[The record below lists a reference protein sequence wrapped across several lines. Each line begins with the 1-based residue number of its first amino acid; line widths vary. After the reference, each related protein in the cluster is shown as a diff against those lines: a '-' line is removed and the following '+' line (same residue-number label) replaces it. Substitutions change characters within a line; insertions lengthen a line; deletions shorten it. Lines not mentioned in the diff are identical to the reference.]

1 MRRWGIRKKVL
12 VVTLIPTLLTTLV
25 LGLFFTYSWVTNIE
39 SLLQDRG
46 QSLSRQLAAGSEYGL
61 FTTNRSLLNSL
72 SNALLEEQD
81 VRSITFFDS
90 HRQRLLHTGPGSS
103 DAIPA
108 EDLTTER
115 PHRIFRSDSTL
126 FVTPVYLQDLM
137 IENMLEPDSLSQ
149 APNGTRQTLGW
160 AAVEMAHIR
169 TEKETYKAL
178 LISLVLVLGGVI
190 LSLIIALKL
199 SRAFTDPVFELNEAV
214 AKLKEGKLDTR
225 VYTGA
230 GPEFEQLESG
240 LNAMAEEL
248 SKAQAEMQQNIDQAT
263 EDLRETLETIE
274 IQNIEL
280 DFARKEALEASR
292 IKSEFLANMSHEI
305 RTPLNGIIGFTELLL
320 KSQLPRQQRD
330 HLSTIRKSSEI
341 LLTIINDILD
351 FSKIEAGKLIL
362 DRVPFPLRDIVE
374 DVMVM
379 LAPAAHGKN
388 LDLVPLVY
396 NDVPDNIMGDP
407 LRVKQVITNL
417 VNNAIKFTQ
426 TGEVVLR
433 ASLEDEDKE
442 SNRVTLR
449 ISITDS
455 GVGLSRAQQQSLFNA
470 FSQADASTA
479 RQYGGTGLGL
489 AISKRLVEEMGG
501 KIGLQSELGKG
512 STFWFTLTSELSG
525 AGDTNAPRDALRGER
540 ILYLEQQK
548 TSGLAVEHTL
558 REWGMV
564 VDTVASPGAM
574 QEQVEEAQRSQSGYA
589 LAIVGITRHLLNS
602 SQYCGLVRNLELERD
617 CRTLLL
623 TPTLDT
629 HDTPLSGLAS
639 GHLTKPICRDAL
651 YDELLLLVHGINSG
665 QKTLIEHSPHSPQ
678 LAWQPAAGNVPR
690 ILAVDDNDANLK
702 LVMTLL
708 NDCRVTAEGASSG
721 FEAISKARNNPFDL
735 VFMDLQMPGMDGVE
749 TTSRLRAMDT
759 KSHRTPV
766 IALTAHAL
774 ADEQER
780 LSRQGFDGYLA
791 KPISSSQLTETI
803 QEYTGYRCEV
813 SPTAHPHMVPEV
825 RDTRKA
831 VRPSTRKL
839 QQDCVSVDESIQLA
853 AGKADLAEELFSML
867 LEQLSSDADKVR
879 RHWAEGNLE
888 ALLECVHKLH
898 GATRYCGVPELR
910 AAANQLETAL
920 KCSAPDIAYLKDQL
934 LAGIERLQIWSEQTD
949 WQLLFRQYQEG
960 SVKQSSENT
969 DSLS

>member
-12 VVTLIPTLLTTLV
+12 VVTLVPTLLTTLM
-25 LGLFFTYSWVTNIE
+25 LGLFFTYSWVNNIE
-39 SLLQDRG
+39 SLLKDRG
-46 QSLSRQLAAGSEYGL
+46 ESLSRQLAAGSEYGL
-61 FTTNRSLLNSL
+61 FTANRSLLSSL

-81 VRSITFFDS
+81 VRSITFFGSDGS
-90 HRQRLLHTGPGSS
+90 RLLHTGPGSS
-103 DAIPA
+103 ETVRSEELTA
-108 EDLTTER
+108 EHAT
-115 PHRIFRSDSTL
+115 RISRENSTR
-126 FVTPVYLQDLM
+126 FITPVFLQDLM
-137 IENMLEPDSLSQ
+137 IESMLDPDARQSMSNLREP
-149 APNGTRQTLGW
+149 LGW
-160 AAVEMAHIR
+160 VVVEMSHIR

-178 LISLVLVLGGVI
+178 LISLLLIIGGVI
-190 LSLIIALKL
+190 LSMAIALRL
-199 SRAFTDPVFELNEAV
+199 SRAFTNPVFELNEAV

-320 KSQLPRQQRD
+320 KSPLPRQQRD

-362 DRVPFPLRDIVE
+362 DRVPFQLRDIVE
-374 DVMVM
+374 KVMVM
-379 LAPAAHGKN
+379 LAPAAHAKN

-433 ASLEDEDKE
+433 ASLEEEEADT
-442 SNRVTLR
+442 NRVTLR
-449 ISITDS
+449 LSITDS

-501 KIGLQSELGKG
+501 KIGLESELGKG
-512 STFWFTLTSELSG
+512 STFWFTLTSELTTSG
-525 AGDTNAPRDALRGER
+525 EAIAPRDGLRGER
-540 ILYLEQQK
+540 VIYLEQQK
-548 TSGLAVEHTL
+548 TTGLAVEHLL
-558 REWGMV
+558 RDWGMV
-564 VDTVASPGAM
+564 VDRVASPGAL
-574 QEQVEEAQRSQSGYA
+574 QEQIEEAQKSQAGYA
-589 LAIVGITRHLLNS
+589 VAIVGITRHLLNS
-602 SQYCGLVRNLELERD
+602 SQYCGLVRTLEIERD

-623 TPTLDT
+623 TPTLET

-639 GHLTKPICRDAL
+639 GHLTKPVCRGSL
-651 YDELLLLVHGINSG
+651 YDELLLLVHGIHSG
-665 QKTLIEHSPHSPQ
+665 GRAREYETS
-678 LAWQPAAGNVPR
+678 ANRVTTANVPR
-690 ILAVDDNDANLK
+690 VLAVDDNDANLK

-708 NDCRVTAEGASSG
+708 QDCQLEAESASSG
-721 FEAISKARNNPFDL
+721 FEALSKARQKPFDL

-749 TTSRLRAMDT
+749 TTARLREMDIGN
-759 KSHRTPV
+759 HRTPI

-780 LSRQGFDGYLA
+780 LTKQGFDGYMP
-791 KPISSSQLTETI
+791 KPISSGQLTEI
-803 QEYTGYRCEV
+803 IHEYTGYICPKNSGNGRL
-813 SPTAHPHMVPEV
+813 PVPEV
-825 RDTRKA
+825 RDTRRA
-831 VRPSTRKL
+831 LRPSTRKM
-839 QQDCVSVDESIQLA
+839 QQDCVSVEESIQLA

-867 LEQLSSDADKVR
+867 LEQVHVDRARIPELWTGEHMD
-879 RHWAEGNLE
+879 E
-888 ALLECVHKLH
+888 LLECVHKLH

-910 AAANQLETAL
+910 AAANHLETAI
-920 KCSAPDIAYLKDQL
+920 KCAAPDLEHQKDQL
-934 LAGIERLQIWSEQTD
+934 LSAMERLEIWSDQTD
-949 WQLLFRQYQEG
+949 WQQLFRERR
-960 SVKQSSENT
+960 EAAET
-969 DSLS
+969 T

>member
-12 VVTLIPTLLTTLV
+12 VVTLIPTLMTTLM
-25 LGLFFTYSWVTNIE
+25 LGMFFTYSWVNNIE
-39 SLLQDRG
+39 SLLSDRG
-46 QSLSRQLAAGSEYGL
+46 ESLSRQLASGAEYGL
-61 FTTNRSLLNSL
+61 FTANRSLLSNL

-81 VRSITFFDS
+81 VRSITFYGSDS
-90 HRQRLLHTGPGSS
+90 SRLLHTGPGSS
-103 DAIPA
+103 DTVDAENLNAEKAIRVSR
-108 EDLTTER
+108 E
-115 PHRIFRSDSTL
+115 DSTR
-126 FVTPVYLQDLM
+126 FVTPVFLQDLM
-137 IENMLEPDSLSQ
+137 IENMLDPD
-149 APNGTRQTLGW
+149 ARQTMSRLREPLGW
-160 AAVEMAHIR
+160 VAVEMSHVR

-178 LISLVLVLGGVI
+178 LISLLLVLGGVL
-190 LSLIIALKL
+190 LSLAIALRL
-199 SRAFTDPVFELNEAV
+199 SRAFTNPVFELNEAV
-214 AKLKEGKLDTR
+214 ARLKEGKLDTR

-240 LNAMAEEL
+240 LNAMAGEL

-320 KSQLPRQQRD
+320 KSPLPRQQRD

-362 DRVPFPLRDIVE
+362 DRIPFQLRDIVE
-374 DVMVM
+374 EVMVM
-379 LAPAAHGKN
+379 LAPAAHAKN

-433 ASLEDEDKE
+433 ASLEEEEKD
-442 SNRVTLR
+442 SNHVTLR
-449 ISITDS
+449 LSITDS

-501 KIGLQSELGKG
+501 KIGLESELGKG
-512 STFWFTLTSELSG
+512 STFWFTLTSELSTSS
-525 AGDTNAPRDALRGER
+525 DVIAPRDDLRGER
-540 ILYLEQQK
+540 VIYLEQQK
-548 TSGLAVEHTL
+548 TTGLAVEHL
-558 REWGMV
+558 LKDWGMT
-564 VDTVASPGAM
+564 VDRVASPGAM
-574 QEQVEEAQRSQSGYA
+574 QEQIEEAQKSQTGYA
-589 LAIVGITRHLLNS
+589 VAILGITGNLLNS
-602 SQYCGLVRNLELERD
+602 SQYCELVRTLEIDRD

-623 TPTLDT
+623 TPTPET

-639 GHLTKPICRDAL
+639 SHLTKPVCRNAL
-651 YDELLLLVHGINSG
+651 YDELLLLVHGINTGSRMALDYDASA
-665 QKTLIEHSPHSPQ
+665 THLPSVNI
-678 LAWQPAAGNVPR
+678 PR
-690 ILAVDDNDANLK
+690 VLAVDDNDANLK
-702 LVMTLL
+702 LVKTLL
-708 NDCRVTAEGASSG
+708 NDCQIEAEGASSG
-721 FEAISKARNNPFDL
+721 FEALSKARQKPFDL

-749 TTSRLRAMDT
+749 TTARLRDMD
-759 KSHRTPV
+759 SSAHRTPI

-774 ADEQER
+774 ADEQDR
-780 LSRQGFDGYLA
+780 LAQQGFDGYMS
-791 KPISSSQLTETI
+791 KPISSSQLTEI
-803 QEYTGYRCEV
+803 VREYTGYVCNKTDQNSQIR
-813 SPTAHPHMVPEV
+813 VPEV
-825 RDTRKA
+825 RDTRRA
-831 VRPSTRKL
+831 LRPSTRKM
-839 QQDCVSVDESIQLA
+839 QQDCVSVEESIQLA

-867 LEQLSSDADKVR
+867 LEQLHIDMTRVETFWRDDDLD
-879 RHWAEGNLE
+879 G
-888 ALLECVHKLH
+888 LLECVHKLH

-910 AAANQLETAL
+910 AAANHLETAL
-920 KCSAPDIAYLKDQL
+920 KCSAPDIAQQKDQL
-934 LAGIERLQIWSEQTD
+934 VSAMERLQIWSEQTD
-949 WQLLFRQYQEG
+949 WQRLFREQR
-960 SVKQSSENT
+960 QSEKAT
-969 DSLS
+969 

>member
-12 VVTLIPTLLTTLV
+12 VVTLVPTLLTTLM
-25 LGLFFTYSWVTNIE
+25 LGLFFTYSWVNNIE
-39 SLLQDRG
+39 SLLKDRG
-46 QSLSRQLAAGSEYGL
+46 ESLSRQLAAGSEYGL
-61 FTTNRSLLNSL
+61 FTANRSLLSSL

-81 VRSITFFDS
+81 VRSITFFGSDGS
-90 HRQRLLHTGPGSS
+90 RLLHTGPGSS
-103 DAIPA
+103 ETVQSGELTA
-108 EDLTTER
+108 EHAT
-115 PHRIFRSDSTL
+115 RISRENSTR
-126 FVTPVYLQDLM
+126 FITPVFLQDLM
-137 IENMLEPDSLSQ
+137 IESMLDPDARQSMSNLREP
-149 APNGTRQTLGW
+149 LGW
-160 AAVEMAHIR
+160 VVVEMSHIR

-178 LISLVLVLGGVI
+178 LISLLLVLGGVI
-190 LSLIIALKL
+190 LSMAIALRL
-199 SRAFTDPVFELNEAV
+199 SRAFTNPVFELNEAV
-214 AKLKEGKLDTR
+214 ARLKEGKLDTR

-320 KSQLPRQQRD
+320 KSPLPRQQRD

-362 DRVPFPLRDIVE
+362 DRVPFQLRDIVE
-374 DVMVM
+374 EVMVM
-379 LAPAAHGKN
+379 LAPAAHAKN

-433 ASLEDEDKE
+433 ASLEEEEADT
-442 SNRVTLR
+442 NRVTLR
-449 ISITDS
+449 LSITDS

-501 KIGLQSELGKG
+501 KIGLESELGKG
-512 STFWFTLTSELSG
+512 STFWFTLTSELATSG
-525 AGDTNAPRDALRGER
+525 EAIAPRDALRGER
-540 ILYLEQQK
+540 VIYLEQQK
-548 TSGLAVEHTL
+548 TTGLAVEHL
-558 REWGMV
+558 LKDWGMV
-564 VDTVASPGAM
+564 VDRVASPGAL
-574 QEQVEEAQRSQSGYA
+574 QEHIEEAQKSQAGYA
-589 LAIVGITRHLLNS
+589 VAILGITRHLLNS
-602 SQYCGLVRNLELERD
+602 SQYCGLVRTLEIERD

-623 TPTLDT
+623 TPTLET

-639 GHLTKPICRDAL
+639 GHLTKPVCRDSL
-651 YDELLLLVHGINSG
+651 YDELLLLVHGINSSG
-665 QKTLIEHSPHSPQ
+665 RVPEYEISANRATT
-678 LAWQPAAGNVPR
+678 ANVPR
-690 ILAVDDNDANLK
+690 VLAVDDNDANLK

-708 NDCRVTAEGASSG
+708 EDCQLDAESASSG
-721 FEAISKARNNPFDL
+721 FEALSKARQKPFDL

-749 TTSRLRAMDT
+749 TTARLREMDT
-759 KSHRTPV
+759 GNHRTPI

-780 LSRQGFDGYLA
+780 LTKQGFDGYMP
-791 KPISSSQLTETI
+791 KPISSGQLNDI
-803 QEYTGYRCEV
+803 IHEYTGYVCPKNGSDGRL
-813 SPTAHPHMVPEV
+813 PVPEV
-825 RDTRKA
+825 RDTRRA
-831 VRPSTRKL
+831 LRPSTRKM

-867 LEQLSSDADKVR
+867 LEQVHVDRGRISEL
-879 RHWAEGNLE
+879 WASHSMDE
-888 ALLECVHKLH
+888 LLECVHKLH

-910 AAANQLETAL
+910 AAANHLETAI
-920 KCSAPDIAYLKDQL
+920 KCSAPDLEHQKDQL
-934 LAGIERLQIWSEQTD
+934 LSAMERLQIWSDQTD
-949 WQLLFRQYQEG
+949 WQQLFRERH
-960 SVKQSSENT
+960 EAAET
-969 DSLS
+969 T

>member
-12 VVTLIPTLLTTLV
+12 VVTLVPTLLTTLM
-25 LGLFFTYSWVTNIE
+25 LGLFFTYSWVNNIE
-39 SLLQDRG
+39 NLLKDRG
-46 QSLSRQLAAGSEYGL
+46 ESLSRQLSAGSEYGL
-61 FTTNRSLLNSL
+61 FTANRSLLSSL

-90 HRQRLLHTGPGSS
+90 EHGRLLHTGPGSS
-103 DAIPA
+103 DDIGKEALTG
-108 EDLTTER
+108 EDAKQVAR
-115 PHRIFRSDSTL
+115 PDSTV

-137 IENMLEPDSLSQ
+137 IESMLAPDSR
-149 APNGTRQTLGW
+149 PDTGNGGKKPIGW
-160 AAVEMAHIR
+160 VTVEMSHVR

-178 LISLVLVLGGVI
+178 LISLLLVLGGVL
-190 LSLIIALKL
+190 LSLVIALRL

-214 AKLKEGKLDTR
+214 ARLKEGKLDTR

-240 LNAMAEEL
+240 LNAMAGEL

-320 KSQLPRQQRD
+320 KSPLPRQQRD

-362 DRVPFPLRDIVE
+362 DRIPFQLRDIVE
-374 DVMVM
+374 EVMVM

-433 ASLEDEDKE
+433 ASLEEEDKE
-442 SNRVTLR
+442 GNRITLR
-449 ISITDS
+449 LSITDS

-501 KIGLQSELGKG
+501 KIGLESELGKG
-512 STFWFTLTSELSG
+512 STFWFTLTSELSSTG
-525 AGDTNAPRDALRGER
+525 EAIAPKDALRGER
-540 ILYLEQQK
+540 VIYLEQQK
-548 TSGLAVEHTL
+548 TTGLAVEHML
-558 REWGMV
+558 REWGMT
-564 VDTVASPGAM
+564 VDRVSSPGAM
-574 QEQVEEAQRSQSGYA
+574 QEQIEEAQKEQAGYA
-589 LAIVGITRHLLNS
+589 VALLGITRHLLNS
-602 SQYCGLVRNLELERD
+602 SQYCSLVRTLELERD

-623 TPTLDT
+623 TPTLET

-639 GHLTKPICRDAL
+639 GHLTKPVCRDSL
-651 YDELLLLVHGINSG
+651 YDELLLLVHGISSG
-665 QKTLIEHSPHSPQ
+665 PRQ
-678 LAWQPAAGNVPR
+678 LPLPSAPR
-690 ILAVDDNDANLK
+690 ESVEQSDRAPRVLAVDDNEANLK
-702 LVMTLL
+702 LVLTLL
-708 NDCRVTAEGASSG
+708 HDCRIEAEGASSG
-721 FEAISKARNNPFDL
+721 FEALSKARQQPFDL

-749 TTSRLRAMDT
+749 TTERLRGLDSN
-759 KSHRTPV
+759 SHRTRI

-774 ADEQER
+774 AEEQDR
-780 LSRQGFDGYLA
+780 LVRQGFDGYLA
-791 KPISSSQLTETI
+791 KPISNSQLI
-803 QEYTGYRCEV
+803 DIIYDYTGYSCDAGPG
-813 SPTAHPHMVPEV
+813 SAYLPVPEV
-825 RDTRKA
+825 RDTRRA
-831 VRPSTRKL
+831 LRPSTRKK
-839 QQDCVSVDESIQLA
+839 QADCVSIAESIQLA
-853 AGKADLAEELFSML
+853 AGKSDLAEELFSML
-867 LEQLSSDADKVR
+867 IEQIRTDLDRVTRLWDNGER
-879 RHWAEGNLE
+879 EE
-888 ALLECVHKLH
+888 LLECVHKLH

-910 AAANQLETAL
+910 AAASQVETAL
-920 KCSAPDIAYLKDQL
+920 KCASADIEYQKDQL
-934 LAGIERLQIWSEQTD
+934 IVAMERLQTWSEQTD
-949 WQLLFRQYQEG
+949 WQQMFRQQD
-960 SVKQSSENT
+960 QQAT
-969 DSLS
+969 AD

>member
-1 MRRWGIRKKVL
+1 MI
-12 VVTLIPTLLTTLV
+12 
-25 LGLFFTYSWVTNIE
+25 
-39 SLLQDRG
+39 SLL
-46 QSLSRQLAAGSEYGL
+46 
-61 FTTNRSLLNSL
+61 
-72 SNALLEEQD
+72 
-81 VRSITFFDS
+81 
-90 HRQRLLHTGPGSS
+90 
-103 DAIPA
+103 
-108 EDLTTER
+108 
-115 PHRIFRSDSTL
+115 
-126 FVTPVYLQDLM
+126 
-137 IENMLEPDSLSQ
+137 
-149 APNGTRQTLGW
+149 
-160 AAVEMAHIR
+160 
-169 TEKETYKAL
+169 
-178 LISLVLVLGGVI
+178 LILGGVI
-190 LSLIIALKL
+190 LSMAIALRL
-199 SRAFTDPVFELNEAV
+199 SRAFTNPVFELNEAV
-214 AKLKEGKLDTR
+214 ARLKEGKLDTR

-320 KSQLPRQQRD
+320 KSPLPRQQRD

-362 DRVPFPLRDIVE
+362 DRVPFQLRDIVE
-374 DVMVM
+374 EVMVM
-379 LAPAAHGKN
+379 LAPAAHAKN

-433 ASLEDEDKE
+433 ASLEEEEADT
-442 SNRVTLR
+442 NRVTLR
-449 ISITDS
+449 LSITDS

-501 KIGLQSELGKG
+501 KIGLESELGKG
-512 STFWFTLTSELSG
+512 STFWFTLTSELATSG
-525 AGDTNAPRDALRGER
+525 EAIAPRDALRGER
-540 ILYLEQQK
+540 VIYLEQQK
-548 TSGLAVEHTL
+548 TTGLAVEHLL
-558 REWGMV
+558 RDWGMV
-564 VDTVASPGAM
+564 VDRVASPGAL
-574 QEQVEEAQRSQSGYA
+574 QEHIEEAQKSQAGYA
-589 LAIVGITRHLLNS
+589 VAILGITRHLLNS
-602 SQYCGLVRNLELERD
+602 SQYCGLVRTLEIERD

-623 TPTLDT
+623 TPTLET

-639 GHLTKPICRDAL
+639 GHLTKPVCRDSL
-651 YDELLLLVHGINSG
+651 YDELLLLVHGINSSG
-665 QKTLIEHSPHSPQ
+665 RVPEYEISANRATT
-678 LAWQPAAGNVPR
+678 ANVPR
-690 ILAVDDNDANLK
+690 VLAVDDNDANLK

-708 NDCRVTAEGASSG
+708 EDCQLDAESASSG
-721 FEAISKARNNPFDL
+721 FEALSKARQKPFDL

-749 TTSRLRAMDT
+749 TTARLREMDT
-759 KSHRTPV
+759 GNHRTPI

-780 LSRQGFDGYLA
+780 LTKQGFDGYMP
-791 KPISSSQLTETI
+791 KPISSGQLNDI
-803 QEYTGYRCEV
+803 IHEYTGYVCPKSGNDGRL
-813 SPTAHPHMVPEV
+813 PVPEV
-825 RDTRKA
+825 RDTRRA
-831 VRPSTRKL
+831 LRPSTRKM

-867 LEQLSSDADKVR
+867 LEQVHVDRGRISEL
-879 RHWAEGNLE
+879 WASHSMDE
-888 ALLECVHKLH
+888 LLECVHKLH

-910 AAANQLETAL
+910 AAANHLETAI
-920 KCSAPDIAYLKDQL
+920 KCSAPDLEHQKDQL
-934 LAGIERLQIWSEQTD
+934 LSAMERLQIWSDQTD
-949 WQLLFRQYQEG
+949 WQQLFRERH
-960 SVKQSSENT
+960 EAAET
-969 DSLS
+969 T

>member
-12 VVTLIPTLLTTLV
+12 VVTLVPTLLTTLM
-25 LGLFFTYSWVTNIE
+25 LGLFFTYSWVNNIE
-39 SLLQDRG
+39 SLLKDRG
-46 QSLSRQLAAGSEYGL
+46 ESLSRQLAAGSEYGL
-61 FTTNRSLLNSL
+61 FTANRSLLSSL

-81 VRSITFFDS
+81 VRSITFFGSDGS
-90 HRQRLLHTGPGSS
+90 RLLHTGPGSS
-103 DAIPA
+103 ETVRSEELTA
-108 EDLTTER
+108 EHAT
-115 PHRIFRSDSTL
+115 RISRENSTR
-126 FVTPVYLQDLM
+126 FITPVFLQDLM
-137 IENMLEPDSLSQ
+137 IESMLDPDARQSMSNLREP
-149 APNGTRQTLGW
+149 LGW
-160 AAVEMAHIR
+160 VVVEMSHIR

-178 LISLVLVLGGVI
+178 LISLLLIIGGVI
-190 LSLIIALKL
+190 LSMAIALRL
-199 SRAFTDPVFELNEAV
+199 SRAFTNPVFELNEAV

-320 KSQLPRQQRD
+320 KSPLPRQQRD

-362 DRVPFPLRDIVE
+362 DRVPFQLRDIVE
-374 DVMVM
+374 EVMVM
-379 LAPAAHGKN
+379 LAPAAHAKN

-433 ASLEDEDKE
+433 ASLEEEEADT
-442 SNRVTLR
+442 NRVTLR
-449 ISITDS
+449 LSITDS

-501 KIGLQSELGKG
+501 KIGLESELGKG
-512 STFWFTLTSELSG
+512 STFWFTLTSELTTSG
-525 AGDTNAPRDALRGER
+525 EAIAPRDGLRGER
-540 ILYLEQQK
+540 VIYLEQQK
-548 TSGLAVEHTL
+548 TTGLAVEHLL
-558 REWGMV
+558 RDWGMV
-564 VDTVASPGAM
+564 VDRVASPGAL
-574 QEQVEEAQRSQSGYA
+574 QEQIEEAQKSQAGYA
-589 LAIVGITRHLLNS
+589 VAIVGITRHLLNS
-602 SQYCGLVRNLELERD
+602 SQYCGLVRTLEIERD

-623 TPTLDT
+623 TPTLET

-639 GHLTKPICRDAL
+639 GNLTKPVCRDSL
-651 YDELLLLVHGINSG
+651 YDELLLLVHGIHSG
-665 QKTLIEHSPHSPQ
+665 GRAPEYETS
-678 LAWQPAAGNVPR
+678 ANRVTTANVPR
-690 ILAVDDNDANLK
+690 VLAVDDNDANLK

-708 NDCRVTAEGASSG
+708 EDCQLEAESASSG
-721 FEAISKARNNPFDL
+721 FEALSKARQKPFDL

-749 TTSRLRAMDT
+749 TTARLREMDIGN
-759 KSHRTPV
+759 HRTPI

-780 LSRQGFDGYLA
+780 LTKQGFDGYMP
-791 KPISSSQLTETI
+791 KPISSGQLTEI
-803 QEYTGYRCEV
+803 IHEYTGYICPKNSGNGRL
-813 SPTAHPHMVPEV
+813 PVPEV
-825 RDTRKA
+825 RDTRRA
-831 VRPSTRKL
+831 LRPSTRKM
-839 QQDCVSVDESIQLA
+839 QQDCVSVEESIQLA

-867 LEQLSSDADKVR
+867 LEQVHVDRARIPELWTGEHMD
-879 RHWAEGNLE
+879 E
-888 ALLECVHKLH
+888 LLECVHKLH

-910 AAANQLETAL
+910 AAANHLETAI
-920 KCSAPDIAYLKDQL
+920 KCAAPDLEHQKDQL
-934 LAGIERLQIWSEQTD
+934 LSAMERLEIWSDQTD
-949 WQLLFRQYQEG
+949 WQQLFRERR
-960 SVKQSSENT
+960 EAAET
-969 DSLS
+969 T

>member
-12 VVTLIPTLLTTLV
+12 VVTLVPTLLTTLM
-25 LGLFFTYSWVTNIE
+25 LGLFFTYSWVNNIE
-39 SLLQDRG
+39 SLLKDRG
-46 QSLSRQLAAGSEYGL
+46 ESLSRQLAAGSEYGL
-61 FTTNRSLLNSL
+61 FTANRSLLSSL

-81 VRSITFFDS
+81 VRSITFFGSDGS
-90 HRQRLLHTGPGSS
+90 RLLHTGPGSS
-103 DAIPA
+103 ETVQSDELTA
-108 EDLTTER
+108 EHAT
-115 PHRIFRSDSTL
+115 RISRKNSTR
-126 FVTPVYLQDLM
+126 FITPVFLQDLM
-137 IENMLEPDSLSQ
+137 IESMLDPDARQSMSNLREP
-149 APNGTRQTLGW
+149 LGW
-160 AAVEMAHIR
+160 VVVEMSHIR

-178 LISLVLVLGGVI
+178 LISLLLILGGVI
-190 LSLIIALKL
+190 LSMAIALRL
-199 SRAFTDPVFELNEAV
+199 SRAFTNPVFELNEAV

-320 KSQLPRQQRD
+320 KSPLPRQQRD

-362 DRVPFPLRDIVE
+362 DRVPFQLRDIVE
-374 DVMVM
+374 EVMVM
-379 LAPAAHGKN
+379 LAPAAHAKN

-433 ASLEDEDKE
+433 ASLEEEETD

-449 ISITDS
+449 LSITDS

-501 KIGLQSELGKG
+501 KIGLESELGKG
-512 STFWFTLTSELSG
+512 STFWFTLTSELATSG
-525 AGDTNAPRDALRGER
+525 EAIAPRDALRGER
-540 ILYLEQQK
+540 VIYLEQQK
-548 TSGLAVEHTL
+548 TTGLAVEHLL
-558 REWGMV
+558 RDWGMV
-564 VDTVASPGAM
+564 VDRVASPGAL
-574 QEQVEEAQRSQSGYA
+574 QEHIEEAQKSQAGYA
-589 LAIVGITRHLLNS
+589 VAILGITRHLLNS
-602 SQYCGLVRNLELERD
+602 SQYCGLVRTLEIERD

-623 TPTLDT
+623 TPTLET

-639 GHLTKPICRDAL
+639 GHLTKPVCRDSL
-651 YDELLLLVHGINSG
+651 YDELLLLVHGINSSG
-665 QKTLIEHSPHSPQ
+665 RVPEYEISANRVTT
-678 LAWQPAAGNVPR
+678 ANVPR
-690 ILAVDDNDANLK
+690 VLAVDDNDANLK

-708 NDCRVTAEGASSG
+708 EDCQLDAEGASSG
-721 FEAISKARNNPFDL
+721 FEALSKARQKPFDL

-749 TTSRLRAMDT
+749 TTARLREMDT
-759 KSHRTPV
+759 GNHRTPI

-774 ADEQER
+774 SDEQER
-780 LSRQGFDGYLA
+780 LTKQGFDGYMP
-791 KPISSSQLTETI
+791 KPISSGQLNDI
-803 QEYTGYRCEV
+803 IHEYTGYVCPKSGSDGRL
-813 SPTAHPHMVPEV
+813 PVPEV
-825 RDTRKA
+825 RDTRRA
-831 VRPSTRKL
+831 LRPSTRKM
-839 QQDCVSVDESIQLA
+839 QQDCVSVEESIQLA

-867 LEQLSSDADKVR
+867 LEQVHVDRERIPELWTNDNM
-879 RHWAEGNLE
+879 EE
-888 ALLECVHKLH
+888 LLECVHKLH

-910 AAANQLETAL
+910 AAANHLETAI
-920 KCSAPDIAYLKDQL
+920 KCSAPDLEHQKDQL
-934 LAGIERLQIWSEQTD
+934 LSAMERLQIWSDQTD
-949 WQLLFRQYQEG
+949 WQQLFRERH
-960 SVKQSSENT
+960 EAAET
-969 DSLS
+969 T

>member
-12 VVTLIPTLLTTLV
+12 VVTLVPTLLTTLM
-25 LGLFFTYSWVTNIE
+25 LGLFFTYSWVNNIE
-39 SLLQDRG
+39 SLLKDRG
-46 QSLSRQLAAGSEYGL
+46 ESLSRQLAAGSEYGL
-61 FTTNRSLLNSL
+61 FTANRSLLSSL

-81 VRSITFFDS
+81 VRSITFFGSDGS
-90 HRQRLLHTGPGSS
+90 RLLHTGPGSS
-103 DAIPA
+103 ETVQSGELTA
-108 EDLTTER
+108 EHAT
-115 PHRIFRSDSTL
+115 RISRENSTR
-126 FVTPVYLQDLM
+126 FITPVFLQDLM
-137 IENMLEPDSLSQ
+137 IESMLDPDARQSMSNLREP
-149 APNGTRQTLGW
+149 LGW
-160 AAVEMAHIR
+160 VVVEMSHIR

-178 LISLVLVLGGVI
+178 LISLLLILGGVI
-190 LSLIIALKL
+190 LSMAIALRL
-199 SRAFTDPVFELNEAV
+199 SRAFTNPVFELNEAV
-214 AKLKEGKLDTR
+214 ARLKEGKLDTR

-320 KSQLPRQQRD
+320 KSPLPRQQRD

-362 DRVPFPLRDIVE
+362 DRVPFQLRDIVE
-374 DVMVM
+374 EVMVM
-379 LAPAAHGKN
+379 LAPAAHAKN

-433 ASLEDEDKE
+433 ASLEEEEADT
-442 SNRVTLR
+442 NRVTLR
-449 ISITDS
+449 LSITDS

-501 KIGLQSELGKG
+501 KIGLESELGKG
-512 STFWFTLTSELSG
+512 STFWFTLTSELATSG
-525 AGDTNAPRDALRGER
+525 EAIAPRDALRGER
-540 ILYLEQQK
+540 VIYLEQQK
-548 TSGLAVEHTL
+548 TTGLAVEHLL
-558 REWGMV
+558 RDWGMV
-564 VDTVASPGAM
+564 VDRVASPGAL
-574 QEQVEEAQRSQSGYA
+574 QEHIEEAQKSQAGYA
-589 LAIVGITRHLLNS
+589 VAILGITRHLLNS
-602 SQYCGLVRNLELERD
+602 SQYCGLVRTLEIERD

-623 TPTLDT
+623 TPTLET

-639 GHLTKPICRDAL
+639 GHLTKPVCRDSL
-651 YDELLLLVHGINSG
+651 YDELLLLVHGINSSG
-665 QKTLIEHSPHSPQ
+665 RVPEYEISANRATT
-678 LAWQPAAGNVPR
+678 ANVPR
-690 ILAVDDNDANLK
+690 VLAVDDNDANLK

-708 NDCRVTAEGASSG
+708 EDCQLDAESASSG
-721 FEAISKARNNPFDL
+721 FEALSKARQKPFDL

-749 TTSRLRAMDT
+749 TTARLREMDT
-759 KSHRTPV
+759 GNHRTPI

-780 LSRQGFDGYLA
+780 LTKQGFDGYMP
-791 KPISSSQLTETI
+791 KPISSGQLNDI
-803 QEYTGYRCEV
+803 IHEYTGYVCPKSGNDGRL
-813 SPTAHPHMVPEV
+813 PVPEV
-825 RDTRKA
+825 RDTRRA
-831 VRPSTRKL
+831 LRPSTRKM

-867 LEQLSSDADKVR
+867 LEQVHVDRGRISEL
-879 RHWAEGNLE
+879 WASHSMDE
-888 ALLECVHKLH
+888 LLECVHKLH

-910 AAANQLETAL
+910 AAANHLETAI
-920 KCSAPDIAYLKDQL
+920 KCSAPDLAHQKDL
-934 LAGIERLQIWSEQTD
+934 LLSAMERLQIWSDQTD
-949 WQLLFRQYQEG
+949 WQQLFRERH
-960 SVKQSSENT
+960 EAAET
-969 DSLS
+969 T

>member
-12 VVTLIPTLLTTLV
+12 VVTLVPTLLTTLM
-25 LGLFFTYSWVTNIE
+25 LGLFFTYSWVNNIE
-39 SLLQDRG
+39 SLLKDRG
-46 QSLSRQLAAGSEYGL
+46 ESLSRQLAAGSEYGL
-61 FTTNRSLLNSL
+61 FTANRSLLSSL

-81 VRSITFFDS
+81 VRSITFFGSDGS
-90 HRQRLLHTGPGSS
+90 RLLHTGPGSS
-103 DAIPA
+103 ETVRSEELTA
-108 EDLTTER
+108 EHAT
-115 PHRIFRSDSTL
+115 RISRENSTR
-126 FVTPVYLQDLM
+126 FITPVFLQDLM
-137 IENMLEPDSLSQ
+137 IESMLDPDARQSMSNLREP
-149 APNGTRQTLGW
+149 LGW
-160 AAVEMAHIR
+160 VVVEMSHIR

-178 LISLVLVLGGVI
+178 LISLLLIIGGVI
-190 LSLIIALKL
+190 LSMAIALRL
-199 SRAFTDPVFELNEAV
+199 SRAFTNPVFELNEAV

-280 DFARKEALEASR
+280 GFARKEALEASR

-320 KSQLPRQQRD
+320 KSPLPRQQRD

-362 DRVPFPLRDIVE
+362 DRVPFQLRDIVE
-374 DVMVM
+374 EVMVM
-379 LAPAAHGKN
+379 LAPAAHAKN

-433 ASLEDEDKE
+433 ASLEEEEADT
-442 SNRVTLR
+442 NRVTLR
-449 ISITDS
+449 LSITDS

-501 KIGLQSELGKG
+501 KIGLESELGKG
-512 STFWFTLTSELSG
+512 STFWFTLTSELTTSG
-525 AGDTNAPRDALRGER
+525 EAIAPRDGLRGER
-540 ILYLEQQK
+540 VIYLEQQK
-548 TSGLAVEHTL
+548 TTGLAVEHLL
-558 REWGMV
+558 RDWGMV
-564 VDTVASPGAM
+564 VDRVASPGAL
-574 QEQVEEAQRSQSGYA
+574 QEQIEEAQKSQAGYA
-589 LAIVGITRHLLNS
+589 VAIVGITRHLLNS
-602 SQYCGLVRNLELERD
+602 SQYCGLVRTLEIERD

-623 TPTLDT
+623 TPTLET

-639 GHLTKPICRDAL
+639 GHLTKPVCRDSL
-651 YDELLLLVHGINSG
+651 YDELLLLVHGIHSG
-665 QKTLIEHSPHSPQ
+665 GRAPKYETS
-678 LAWQPAAGNVPR
+678 ANRVTTANVPR
-690 ILAVDDNDANLK
+690 VLAVDDNDANLK

-708 NDCRVTAEGASSG
+708 EDCQLEAESASSG
-721 FEAISKARNNPFDL
+721 FEALSKARQKPFDL

-749 TTSRLRAMDT
+749 TTARLREMDT
-759 KSHRTPV
+759 GNHRTPI

-780 LSRQGFDGYLA
+780 LTKQGFDGYMP
-791 KPISSSQLTETI
+791 KPISSGQLTEI
-803 QEYTGYRCEV
+803 IHEYTGYICPKNSGNGRL
-813 SPTAHPHMVPEV
+813 PVPEV
-825 RDTRKA
+825 RDTRRA
-831 VRPSTRKL
+831 LRPSTRKM
-839 QQDCVSVDESIQLA
+839 QQDCVSVEESIQLA

-867 LEQLSSDADKVR
+867 LEQVHVDRARIPELWTGEHMD
-879 RHWAEGNLE
+879 E
-888 ALLECVHKLH
+888 LLECVHKLH

-910 AAANQLETAL
+910 AAANHLETAI
-920 KCSAPDIAYLKDQL
+920 KCAAPDLEHQKDQL
-934 LAGIERLQIWSEQTD
+934 LSAMERLEIWSDQTD
-949 WQLLFRQYQEG
+949 WQQLFRERR
-960 SVKQSSENT
+960 EAAET
-969 DSLS
+969 T

>member
-12 VVTLIPTLLTTLV
+12 VVTLVPTLLTTLM
-25 LGLFFTYSWVTNIE
+25 LGMFFTYSWVNNIE
-39 SLLQDRG
+39 NLLKDRG
-46 QSLSRQLAAGSEYGL
+46 ESLSRQLSAGSEYGL
-61 FTTNRSLLNSL
+61 FTANRSLLSSL

-90 HRQRLLHTGPGSS
+90 EGERLLHTGPGGSDDIRDQAMSS
-103 DAIPA
+103 QSPIQIA
-108 EDLTTER
+108 R
-115 PHRIFRSDSTL
+115 PDSTV
-126 FVTPVYLQDLM
+126 FVTPVHLQDLM
-137 IENMLEPDSLSQ
+137 IEGMLDPES
-149 APNGTRQTLGW
+149 RQSVAGGNRPIGW
-160 AAVEMAHIR
+160 AMVEMSHVR

-178 LISLVLVLGGVI
+178 LISMLLVLGGVL
-190 LSLIIALKL
+190 LSLAIALRL
-199 SRAFTDPVFELNEAV
+199 SRAFTGPVFELNEAV
-214 AKLKEGKLDTR
+214 AKLKEGQLDTR

-240 LNAMAEEL
+240 LNAMASEL

-305 RTPLNGIIGFTELLL
+305 RTPLNGIIGFTDLLL
-320 KSQLPRQQRD
+320 KSPLPRQQRD

-362 DRVPFPLRDIVE
+362 DRIPFQLRDIVE
-374 DVMVM
+374 EVMVM
-379 LAPAAHGKN
+379 LAPAAHSKN

-396 NDVPDNIMGDP
+396 SDVPDNMMGDP

-433 ASLEDEDKE
+433 ASLEEEDKE
-442 SNRVTLR
+442 ANRITLR
-449 ISITDS
+449 LSITDS

-501 KIGLQSELGKG
+501 NIGLESELGKG
-512 STFWFTLTSELSG
+512 STFWFTLTSELSSS
-525 AGDTNAPRDALRGER
+525 GDPVSPRDALRGEKVV
-540 ILYLEQQK
+540 YLDHQK
-548 TSGLAVEHTL
+548 TTGLSVEHML

-564 VDTVASPGAM
+564 VDRVSSPGAL
-574 QEQVEEAQRSQSGYA
+574 QEHVEEAQREQSGYA
-589 LAIVGITRHLLNS
+589 LAIIGITRHLLNS
-602 SQYCGLVRNLELERD
+602 SQYCNLLRTLELDRD

-623 TPTLDT
+623 TPTLET

-639 GHLTKPICRDAL
+639 GHMTKPVCRDSL
-651 YDELLLLVHGINSG
+651 YNELLLLIHGISQNQTTLPDYG
-665 QKTLIEHSPHSPQ
+665 Q
-678 LAWQPAAGNVPR
+678 QPARPEVSVRAPR

-708 NDCRVTAEGASSG
+708 NDCRVEAEGASSG
-721 FEAISKARNNPFDL
+721 FEALSKARQGPFDL

-749 TTSRLRAMDT
+749 TTARLREVDGEQ
-759 KSHRTPV
+759 HRTPV

-774 ADEQER
+774 ADEQDR
-780 LSRQGFDGYLA
+780 LIRQGFDGYLP
-791 KPISSSQLTETI
+791 KPISNTQLVQTI
-803 QEYTGYRCEV
+803 RDYTGYVCQQDTRNRQ
-813 SPTAHPHMVPEV
+813 SLVPEFSDS
-825 RDTRKA
+825 RRA
-831 VRPSTRKL
+831 VRPSTRKK
-839 QQDCVSVDESIQLA
+839 QKDCVSVPESIQLA

-867 LEQLSSDADKVR
+867 IEQLHTDTR
-879 RHWAEGNLE
+879 RIKSLWAAGDMPE
-888 ALLECVHKLH
+888 LLECVHKLH

-910 AAANQLETAL
+910 AAANQFETSL
-920 KCSAPDIAYLKDQL
+920 KRESADMEYQKDQL
-934 LAGIERLQIWSEQTD
+934 VAAMERLMIWSEQTD
-949 WQLLFRQYQEG
+949 WQPLFR
-960 SVKQSSENT
+960 KQSETIS
-969 DSLS
+969 

>member
-12 VVTLIPTLLTTLV
+12 VVTLVPTLITTLM
-25 LGLFFTYSWVTNIE
+25 LGLFFTYSWVNNIE
-39 SLLQDRG
+39 SLLKDRG
-46 QSLSRQLAAGSEYGL
+46 ESLSRQLAAGSEYGL
-61 FTTNRSLLNSL
+61 FTANRSLLSSL

-90 HRQRLLHTGPGSS
+90 ERRRLLHTGPGSS
-103 DAIPA
+103 DNLDSKELAKEQA
-108 EDLTTER
+108 S
-115 PHRIFRSDSTL
+115 RIASKDSTR
-126 FVTPVYLQDLM
+126 FVNPVFLQDLM
-137 IENMLEPDSLSQ
+137 IQSMHDPDARQSAFKQREP
-149 APNGTRQTLGW
+149 LGW
-160 AAVEMAHIR
+160 VAVEMSHIR

-178 LISLVLVLGGVI
+178 LISLLLVLGGVVF
-190 LSLIIALKL
+190 SLLIALRL
-199 SRAFTDPVFELNEAV
+199 SRAFTGPVLELNEAV

-225 VYTGA
+225 IHTNA

-320 KSQLPRQQRD
+320 KSPLPRQQRD

-362 DRVPFPLRDIVE
+362 DRVPFQLRDIVE
-374 DVMVM
+374 EVMVM

-396 NDVPDNIMGDP
+396 NDVPDNITGDP

-442 SNRVTLR
+442 NNRVTLR
-449 ISITDS
+449 LSISDS

-501 KIGLQSELGKG
+501 EIGLESELGKG
-512 STFWFTLTSELSG
+512 STFWFTLTPELSSG
-525 AGDTNAPRDALRGER
+525 GEAVAPRDALKGER
-540 ILYLEQQK
+540 AIYLEHQK
-548 TSGLAVEHTL
+548 TCGLAVEHLL
-558 REWGMV
+558 RDWGMT
-564 VDTVASPGAM
+564 VDRVACPGAM
-574 QEQVEEAQRSQSGYA
+574 QEKIEEAQKSQQGYA
-589 LAIVGITRHLLNS
+589 VAIIGITRHLLNS
-602 SQYCGLVRNLELERD
+602 SQYCGLVRTIEIERD

-623 TPTLDT
+623 TPTLEV

-651 YDELLLLVHGINSG
+651 YDELLLLVHGINTSG
-665 QKTLIEHSPHSPQ
+665 QGIAHQDHTARL
-678 LAWQPAAGNVPR
+678 PAPVNMPR
-690 ILAVDDNDANLK
+690 VLAVDDNEANLK

-708 NDCRVTAEGASSG
+708 QDYQIDAEGASSG
-721 FEAISKARNNPFDL
+721 FEALSKSRQKPFDL

-749 TTSRLRAMDT
+749 TTARIREMD
-759 KSHRTPV
+759 KNNNHRTAI

-780 LSRQGFDGYLA
+780 LARQGFDGYMP
-791 KPISSSQLTETI
+791 KPISSVQLADTI
-803 QEYTGYRCEV
+803 HEWTGYQCR
-813 SPTAHPHMVPEV
+813 SSSTGRIQVPEV
-825 RDTRKA
+825 RDTRRTL
-831 VRPSTRKL
+831 RPSTR
-839 QQDCVSVDESIQLA
+839 QMQRDCVSVDESIQLA
-853 AGKADLAEELFSML
+853 AGKTDLAEELFSML
-867 LEQLSSDADKVR
+867 VEQLPADLDTIER
-879 RHWAEGNLE
+879 LWASNDLE
-888 ALLECVHKLH
+888 NLLECVHKLH

-910 AAANQLETAL
+910 SAANHLETAL
-920 KCSAPDIAYLKDQL
+920 KCSAPDMELQKNQL
-934 LAGIERLQIWSEQTD
+934 TSAIERLQIWSEQTD
-949 WQLLFRQYQEG
+949 WQQMFREHYQ
-960 SVKQSSENT
+960 QA
-969 DSLS
+969 DA

>member
-12 VVTLIPTLLTTLV
+12 VVTLVPTLLTTLM
-25 LGLFFTYSWVTNIE
+25 LGLFFTYSWVNNIE
-39 SLLQDRG
+39 SLLKDRG
-46 QSLSRQLAAGSEYGL
+46 ESLSRQLAAGSEYGL
-61 FTTNRSLLNSL
+61 FTANRSLLSSL

-81 VRSITFFDS
+81 VRSITFFGSDGS
-90 HRQRLLHTGPGSS
+90 RLLHTGPGSS
-103 DAIPA
+103 ETVQSDELTA
-108 EDLTTER
+108 EHAT
-115 PHRIFRSDSTL
+115 RISRKNSTR
-126 FVTPVYLQDLM
+126 FITPVFLQDLM
-137 IENMLEPDSLSQ
+137 IESMLAPDARQSMSNLREP
-149 APNGTRQTLGW
+149 LGW
-160 AAVEMAHIR
+160 VVVEMSHIR

-178 LISLVLVLGGVI
+178 LISLLLILGGVI
-190 LSLIIALKL
+190 LSMAIALRL
-199 SRAFTDPVFELNEAV
+199 SRAFTNPVFELNEAV

-320 KSQLPRQQRD
+320 KSPLPRQQRD

-362 DRVPFPLRDIVE
+362 DRVPFQLRDIVE
-374 DVMVM
+374 EVMVM
-379 LAPAAHGKN
+379 LAPAAHAKN

-433 ASLEDEDKE
+433 ASLEEEETD

-449 ISITDS
+449 LSITDS

-501 KIGLQSELGKG
+501 KIGLESELGKG
-512 STFWFTLTSELSG
+512 STFWFTLTSELATSG
-525 AGDTNAPRDALRGER
+525 EAIAPRDALRGER
-540 ILYLEQQK
+540 VIYLEQQK
-548 TSGLAVEHTL
+548 TTGLAVEHLL
-558 REWGMV
+558 RDWGMV
-564 VDTVASPGAM
+564 VDRVASPGAL
-574 QEQVEEAQRSQSGYA
+574 QEHIEEAQKSQAGYA
-589 LAIVGITRHLLNS
+589 VAIVGITRHLLNS
-602 SQYCGLVRNLELERD
+602 SQYCSLVRTLEIERD

-623 TPTLDT
+623 TPTLET

-639 GHLTKPICRDAL
+639 GHLTKPVCRDSL
-651 YDELLLLVHGINSG
+651 YDELLLLVHGINSSG
-665 QKTLIEHSPHSPQ
+665 RVPEYEISANRVTT
-678 LAWQPAAGNVPR
+678 ANVPR
-690 ILAVDDNDANLK
+690 VLAVDDNDANLK

-708 NDCRVTAEGASSG
+708 EDCQLDAEGASSG
-721 FEAISKARNNPFDL
+721 FEALSKARQKPFDL

-749 TTSRLRAMDT
+749 TTARLREMDT
-759 KSHRTPV
+759 GNHRTPI

-774 ADEQER
+774 SDEQER
-780 LSRQGFDGYLA
+780 LTKQGFDGYMP
-791 KPISSSQLTETI
+791 KPISSGQLNDI
-803 QEYTGYRCEV
+803 IHEYTGYVCPKSGSDGRL
-813 SPTAHPHMVPEV
+813 PVPEV
-825 RDTRKA
+825 RDTRRA
-831 VRPSTRKL
+831 LRPSTRKM
-839 QQDCVSVDESIQLA
+839 QQDCVSVEESIQLA

-867 LEQLSSDADKVR
+867 LEQVHVDRERIPELWTNDNM
-879 RHWAEGNLE
+879 EE
-888 ALLECVHKLH
+888 LLECVHKLH

-910 AAANQLETAL
+910 AAANHLETAI
-920 KCSAPDIAYLKDQL
+920 KCSAPDLEHQKDQL
-934 LAGIERLQIWSEQTD
+934 LSAMERLQIWSDQTD
-949 WQLLFRQYQEG
+949 WQQLFRERH
-960 SVKQSSENT
+960 EAAET
-969 DSLS
+969 T

>member
-12 VVTLIPTLLTTLV
+12 VVTLVPTLLTTLM
-25 LGLFFTYSWVTNIE
+25 LGLFFTYSWVNNIE
-39 SLLQDRG
+39 SLLKDRG
-46 QSLSRQLAAGSEYGL
+46 ESLSRQLAAGSEYGL
-61 FTTNRSLLNSL
+61 FTANRSLLSSL

-81 VRSITFFDS
+81 VRSITFFGSDGS
-90 HRQRLLHTGPGSS
+90 RLLHTGPGSS
-103 DAIPA
+103 ETVQSDELTA
-108 EDLTTER
+108 EHAT
-115 PHRIFRSDSTL
+115 RISRKNSTR
-126 FVTPVYLQDLM
+126 FITPVFLQDLM
-137 IENMLEPDSLSQ
+137 IESMLDPDARQSMSNLREP
-149 APNGTRQTLGW
+149 LGW
-160 AAVEMAHIR
+160 VVVEMSHIR

-178 LISLVLVLGGVI
+178 LISLLLILGGVI
-190 LSLIIALKL
+190 LSMAIALRL
-199 SRAFTDPVFELNEAV
+199 SRAFTNPVFELNEAV

-320 KSQLPRQQRD
+320 KSPLPRQQRD

-362 DRVPFPLRDIVE
+362 DRVPFQLRDIVE
-374 DVMVM
+374 EVMVM
-379 LAPAAHGKN
+379 LAPAAHAKN

-433 ASLEDEDKE
+433 ASLEEEETD

-449 ISITDS
+449 LSITDS

-501 KIGLQSELGKG
+501 KIGLESELGKG
-512 STFWFTLTSELSG
+512 STFWFTLTSELATSG
-525 AGDTNAPRDALRGER
+525 EAIAPRDALRGER
-540 ILYLEQQK
+540 VIYLEQQK
-548 TSGLAVEHTL
+548 TTGLAVEHLL
-558 REWGMV
+558 RDWGMV
-564 VDTVASPGAM
+564 VDRVASPGAL
-574 QEQVEEAQRSQSGYA
+574 QEHIEEAQKSQAGYA
-589 LAIVGITRHLLNS
+589 VAIVGITRHLLNS
-602 SQYCGLVRNLELERD
+602 SQYCSLVRTLEIERD

-623 TPTLDT
+623 TPTLET

-639 GHLTKPICRDAL
+639 GHLTKPVCRDSL
-651 YDELLLLVHGINSG
+651 YDELLLLVHGINSSG
-665 QKTLIEHSPHSPQ
+665 RVPEYEISANRVTT
-678 LAWQPAAGNVPR
+678 ANVPR
-690 ILAVDDNDANLK
+690 VLAVDDNDANLK

-708 NDCRVTAEGASSG
+708 EDCQLDAEGASSG
-721 FEAISKARNNPFDL
+721 FEALSKARQKPFDL

-749 TTSRLRAMDT
+749 TTARLREMDT
-759 KSHRTPV
+759 GNHRTPI

-774 ADEQER
+774 SDEQER
-780 LSRQGFDGYLA
+780 LTKQGFDGYMP
-791 KPISSSQLTETI
+791 KPISSGQLNDI
-803 QEYTGYRCEV
+803 IHEYTGYVCPKSGSDGRL
-813 SPTAHPHMVPEV
+813 PVPEV
-825 RDTRKA
+825 RDTRRA
-831 VRPSTRKL
+831 LRPSTRKM
-839 QQDCVSVDESIQLA
+839 QQDCVSVEESIQLA

-867 LEQLSSDADKVR
+867 LEQVHVDRERIPELWTNDNM
-879 RHWAEGNLE
+879 EE
-888 ALLECVHKLH
+888 LLECVHKLH

-910 AAANQLETAL
+910 AAANHLETAI
-920 KCSAPDIAYLKDQL
+920 KCSAPDLEHQKDQL
-934 LAGIERLQIWSEQTD
+934 LSAMERLQIWSDQTD
-949 WQLLFRQYQEG
+949 WQQLFRERH
-960 SVKQSSENT
+960 EAAET
-969 DSLS
+969 T

>member
-12 VVTLIPTLLTTLV
+12 VVTLVPTLVTTLL

-39 SLLQDRG
+39 NLLEDRG
-46 QSLSRQLAAGSEYGL
+46 ESLSRQLAAGSEYGL
-61 FTTNRSLLNSL
+61 FTANRSLLSSL

-81 VRSITFFDS
+81 VRSITFFTPDG
-90 HRQRLLHTGPGSS
+90 RRLLHTGPGGADAVAATSLRADQAVRVTRGSS
-103 DAIPA
+103 
-108 EDLTTER
+108 TR
-115 PHRIFRSDSTL
+115 
-126 FVTPVYLQDLM
+126 FVTPVHLQDLM
-137 IENMLEPDSLSQ
+137 IETMLDPDVRQSANGRQEP
-149 APNGTRQTLGW
+149 LGW
-160 AAVEMAHIR
+160 VAVEMSHIR

-178 LISLVLVLGGVI
+178 LISLLLVVGGVL
-190 LSLIIALKL
+190 LSMAIALRL
-199 SRAFTDPVFELNEAV
+199 SRAFTNPVLQLNEAV

-225 VYTGA
+225 VYTRA

-240 LNAMAEEL
+240 LNDMASEL
-248 SKAQAEMQQNIDQAT
+248 SQAQAEMQQNIDQAT

-320 KSQLPRQQRD
+320 KSPLPRQQRD
-330 HLSTIRKSSEI
+330 HLNTIRKSSEI

-362 DRVPFPLRDIVE
+362 DRVPFQLRDITE
-374 DVMVM
+374 EVMVM
-379 LAPAAHGKN
+379 LAPAAHSKN
-388 LDLVPLVY
+388 LDLVQLVY

-433 ASLEDEDKE
+433 VSLEDEDTE
-442 SNRVTLR
+442 ANRVTLR
-449 ISITDS
+449 LSVTDS

-501 KIGLQSELGKG
+501 KIGLESELGKG
-512 STFWFTLTSELSG
+512 STFWFTLTPELSG
-525 AGDTNAPRDALRGER
+525 GADSMAQKDALHGER
-540 ILYLEQQK
+540 VIYLEQQK
-548 TSGLAVEHTL
+548 TTGLAVEHLL
-558 REWGMV
+558 RDWGMIV
-564 VDTVASPGAM
+564 ERVTSPAALM
-574 QEQVEEAQRSQSGYA
+574 EQVEEAQRKQEGYA
-589 LAIVGITRHLLNS
+589 TALIGITRHLLNS
-602 SQYCGLVRNLELERD
+602 SQYCNMVRSLEIERD

-623 TPTLDT
+623 TPTLET
-629 HDTPLSGLAS
+629 QDTPLSGLPS
-639 GHLTKPICRDAL
+639 GHLTKPVCREAL
-651 YDELLLLVHGINSG
+651 YDELLLLIHGIHSG
-665 QKTLIEHSPHSPQ
+665 FGGIQET
-678 LAWQPAAGNVPR
+678 AAPLRNGKPVNVPR

-702 LVMTLL
+702 LVLTLL
-708 NDCRVTAEGASSG
+708 QDFRLEAEGASSG
-721 FEAISKARNNPFDL
+721 FEALTKVRQKPFDL

-749 TTSRLRAMDT
+749 TTARIRALDSG
-759 KSHRTPV
+759 SHHTPI

-780 LSRQGFDGYLA
+780 LAQQGFDGYMA
-791 KPISSSQLTETI
+791 KPISSIQLIELI
-803 QEYTGYRCEV
+803 QEYTGYNCRSTKDSFKV
-813 SPTAHPHMVPEV
+813 SEV
-825 RDTRKA
+825 RDTRRTL
-831 VRPSTRKL
+831 RPSNRRM
-839 QQDCVSVDESIQLA
+839 QQDCVSIEESIQLA

-867 LEQLSSDADKVR
+867 LEQLPADSER
-879 RHWAEGNLE
+879 IRSLWDNGE
-888 ALLECVHKLH
+888 AATLLECVHKLH

-910 AAANQLETAL
+910 TAANRLETAL
-920 KCSAPDIAYLKDQL
+920 KCQAHDMELQKDQL
-934 LAGIERLQIWSEQTD
+934 LAAIDRLQVWSEQTD
-949 WQLLFRQYQEG
+949 WQPLFRGQQRQPE
-960 SVKQSSENT
+960 T
-969 DSLS
+969 T

>member
-1 MRRWGIRKKVL
+1 
-12 VVTLIPTLLTTLV
+12 
-25 LGLFFTYSWVTNIE
+25 
-39 SLLQDRG
+39 
-46 QSLSRQLAAGSEYGL
+46 
-61 FTTNRSLLNSL
+61 
-72 SNALLEEQD
+72 
-81 VRSITFFDS
+81 
-90 HRQRLLHTGPGSS
+90 
-103 DAIPA
+103 
-108 EDLTTER
+108 
-115 PHRIFRSDSTL
+115 
-126 FVTPVYLQDLM
+126 
-137 IENMLEPDSLSQ
+137 
-149 APNGTRQTLGW
+149 
-160 AAVEMAHIR
+160 VEMSHIR

-178 LISLVLVLGGVI
+178 LISLLLILGGVI
-190 LSLIIALKL
+190 LSMAIALRL
-199 SRAFTDPVFELNEAV
+199 SRAFTNPVFELNEAV

-320 KSQLPRQQRD
+320 KSPLPRQQRD

-362 DRVPFPLRDIVE
+362 DRVPFQLRDIVE
-374 DVMVM
+374 EVMVM
-379 LAPAAHGKN
+379 LAPAAHAKN

-433 ASLEDEDKE
+433 ASLEEEETD

-449 ISITDS
+449 LSITDS

-501 KIGLQSELGKG
+501 KIGLESELGKG
-512 STFWFTLTSELSG
+512 STFWFTLTSELATSG
-525 AGDTNAPRDALRGER
+525 EAIAPRDALRGER
-540 ILYLEQQK
+540 VIYLEQQK
-548 TSGLAVEHTL
+548 TTGLAVEHLL
-558 REWGMV
+558 RDWGMV
-564 VDTVASPGAM
+564 VDRVASPGAL
-574 QEQVEEAQRSQSGYA
+574 QEHIEEAQKSQAGYA
-589 LAIVGITRHLLNS
+589 VAIVGITRHLLNS
-602 SQYCGLVRNLELERD
+602 SQYCSLVRTLEIERD

-623 TPTLDT
+623 TPTLET

-639 GHLTKPICRDAL
+639 GHLTKPVCRDSL
-651 YDELLLLVHGINSG
+651 YDELLLLVHGINSSG
-665 QKTLIEHSPHSPQ
+665 RVPEYEISANRVTT
-678 LAWQPAAGNVPR
+678 ANVPR
-690 ILAVDDNDANLK
+690 VLAVDDNDANLK

-708 NDCRVTAEGASSG
+708 EDCQLDAEGASSG
-721 FEAISKARNNPFDL
+721 FEALSKARQKPFDL

-749 TTSRLRAMDT
+749 TTARLREMDT
-759 KSHRTPV
+759 GNHRTPI

-774 ADEQER
+774 SDEQER
-780 LSRQGFDGYLA
+780 LTKQGFDGYMP
-791 KPISSSQLTETI
+791 KPISSGQLNDI
-803 QEYTGYRCEV
+803 IHEYTGYVCPKSGSDGRL
-813 SPTAHPHMVPEV
+813 PVPEV
-825 RDTRKA
+825 RDTRRA
-831 VRPSTRKL
+831 LRPSTRKM
-839 QQDCVSVDESIQLA
+839 QQDCVSVEESIQLA

-867 LEQLSSDADKVR
+867 LEQVHVDRERIPELWTNDNM
-879 RHWAEGNLE
+879 EE
-888 ALLECVHKLH
+888 LLECVHKLH

-910 AAANQLETAL
+910 AAANHLETAI
-920 KCSAPDIAYLKDQL
+920 KCSAPDLEHQKDQL
-934 LAGIERLQIWSEQTD
+934 LSAMERLQIWSDQTD
-949 WQLLFRQYQEG
+949 RQQLFRERH
-960 SVKQSSENT
+960 EAAET
-969 DSLS
+969 T

>member
-12 VVTLIPTLLTTLV
+12 VVTLVPTLLTTLM
-25 LGLFFTYSWVTNIE
+25 LGLFFTYSWVNNIE
-39 SLLQDRG
+39 SLLKDRG
-46 QSLSRQLAAGSEYGL
+46 ESLSRQLAAGSEYGL
-61 FTTNRSLLNSL
+61 FTANRSLLSSL

-81 VRSITFFDS
+81 VRSITFFGSDGS
-90 HRQRLLHTGPGSS
+90 RLLHTGPGSS
-103 DAIPA
+103 ETVRSEELTA
-108 EDLTTER
+108 EHAT
-115 PHRIFRSDSTL
+115 RISRENSTR
-126 FVTPVYLQDLM
+126 FITPVFLQDLM
-137 IENMLEPDSLSQ
+137 IESMLDPDARQSMSNLREP
-149 APNGTRQTLGW
+149 LGW
-160 AAVEMAHIR
+160 VVVEMSHIR

-178 LISLVLVLGGVI
+178 LISLLLIIGGVI
-190 LSLIIALKL
+190 LSMAIALRL
-199 SRAFTDPVFELNEAV
+199 SRAFTNPVFELNEAV

-240 LNAMAEEL
+240 LNAMAAEL

-320 KSQLPRQQRD
+320 KSPLPRQQRD

-362 DRVPFPLRDIVE
+362 DRVPFQLRDIVE
-374 DVMVM
+374 EVMVM
-379 LAPAAHGKN
+379 LAPAAHAKN

-433 ASLEDEDKE
+433 ASLEEEEADT
-442 SNRVTLR
+442 NRVTLR
-449 ISITDS
+449 LSITDS

-501 KIGLQSELGKG
+501 KIGLESELGKG
-512 STFWFTLTSELSG
+512 STFWFTLTSELTTSG
-525 AGDTNAPRDALRGER
+525 EAIAPRDGLRGER
-540 ILYLEQQK
+540 VIYLEQQK
-548 TSGLAVEHTL
+548 TTGLAVEHLL
-558 REWGMV
+558 RDWGMV
-564 VDTVASPGAM
+564 VDRVASPGAL
-574 QEQVEEAQRSQSGYA
+574 QEQIEEAQKSQAGYA
-589 LAIVGITRHLLNS
+589 VAIVGITRHLLNS
-602 SQYCGLVRNLELERD
+602 SQYCGLVRTLEIERD

-623 TPTLDT
+623 TPTLET

-639 GHLTKPICRDAL
+639 GHLTKPVCRDSL
-651 YDELLLLVHGINSG
+651 YDELLLLVHGIHSG
-665 QKTLIEHSPHSPQ
+665 GRAPEYETS
-678 LAWQPAAGNVPR
+678 ANRVTTANVPR
-690 ILAVDDNDANLK
+690 VLAVDDNDANLK

-708 NDCRVTAEGASSG
+708 EDCQLEAESASSG
-721 FEAISKARNNPFDL
+721 FEALSKARQKPFDL

-749 TTSRLRAMDT
+749 TTARLREMDT
-759 KSHRTPV
+759 GNHRTPI

-780 LSRQGFDGYLA
+780 LTKQGFDGYMP
-791 KPISSSQLTETI
+791 KPISSGQLTEI
-803 QEYTGYRCEV
+803 IHEYTGYICPKNSGNGRL
-813 SPTAHPHMVPEV
+813 PVPEV
-825 RDTRKA
+825 RDTRRA
-831 VRPSTRKL
+831 LRPSTRKM
-839 QQDCVSVDESIQLA
+839 QQDCVSVEESIQLA

-867 LEQLSSDADKVR
+867 LEQVHVDRARIPELWTGEHMD
-879 RHWAEGNLE
+879 E
-888 ALLECVHKLH
+888 LLECVHKLH

-910 AAANQLETAL
+910 AAANHLETAI
-920 KCSAPDIAYLKDQL
+920 KCAAPDLEHQKDQL
-934 LAGIERLQIWSEQTD
+934 LSAMERLEIWSDQTD
-949 WQLLFRQYQEG
+949 WQQLFRERR
-960 SVKQSSENT
+960 EAAET
-969 DSLS
+969 T

>member
-12 VVTLIPTLLTTLV
+12 VVTLVPTLLTTLM
-25 LGLFFTYSWVTNIE
+25 LGLFFTYSWVNNIE
-39 SLLQDRG
+39 SLLKDRG
-46 QSLSRQLAAGSEYGL
+46 ESLSRQLAAGAEYGL
-61 FTTNRSLLNSL
+61 FTANRSLLSSL
-72 SNALLEEQD
+72 SNALLEEKD
-81 VRSITFFDS
+81 VRSITFFGSDGA
-90 HRQRLLHTGPGSS
+90 RLLHTGPGSS
-103 DAIPA
+103 NVIGSA
-108 EDLTTER
+108 ELTAEKAT
-115 PHRIFRSDSTL
+115 RITRESSTR
-126 FVTPVYLQDLM
+126 FVTPVFLQDLM
-137 IENMLEPDSLSQ
+137 IESMLDPGARQSLSG
-149 APNGTRQTLGW
+149 ARDPLGW
-160 AAVEMAHIR
+160 VAVEMSHVR

-178 LISLVLVLGGVI
+178 LISLILILGGVI
-190 LSLIIALKL
+190 LSLMIALRL
-199 SRAFTDPVFELNEAV
+199 SRAFTDPVFELNGAV
-214 AKLKEGKLDTR
+214 ARLKEGKLDTR

-240 LNAMAEEL
+240 LNAMAGEL

-320 KSQLPRQQRD
+320 KSHLPRQQRD

-374 DVMVM
+374 EVMLM

-433 ASLEDEDKE
+433 ASLEEEDKE
-442 SNRVTLR
+442 TNRVTLR
-449 ISITDS
+449 LSITDS

-501 KIGLQSELGKG
+501 KIGLESELGKG
-512 STFWFTLTSELSG
+512 STFWFTLTSELASTG
-525 AGDTNAPRDALRGER
+525 GEAIVSRDALRGER
-540 ILYLEQQK
+540 VIYLEHQQ
-548 TSGLAVEHTL
+548 TTGLSVEHLLTD
-558 REWGMV
+558 WGMT
-564 VDTVASPGAM
+564 VDRVASPGAM
-574 QEQVEEAQRSQSGYA
+574 QEQIEEAQKSQAGYA

-602 SQYCGLVRNLELERD
+602 SQYCGLVRALEIERD

-639 GHLTKPICRDAL
+639 GHLTKPVCRDAL
-651 YDELLLLVHGINSG
+651 YDELLLLVHGINTTNRGAPTYDLPPRSAPP
-665 QKTLIEHSPHSPQ
+665 I
-678 LAWQPAAGNVPR
+678 NVPR

-708 NDCRVTAEGASSG
+708 GDLQIDAEGASSG
-721 FEAISKARNNPFDL
+721 FEALSKARQKPFDL

-749 TTSRLRAMDT
+749 TTARLRELDSNT
-759 KSHRTPV
+759 RRTPI

-774 ADEQER
+774 SDEQER
-780 LSRQGFDGYLA
+780 LRKQGFDGYMP
-791 KPISSSQLTETI
+791 KPISNGQLTDTI
-803 QEYTGYRCEV
+803 REYTGYLCDR
-813 SPTAHPHMVPEV
+813 PAGAGRIPVPEI
-825 RDTRKA
+825 RDTRRA
-831 VRPSTRKL
+831 LRPSTRKM
-839 QQDCVSVDESIQLA
+839 QRDCVSVEESIQLA

-867 LEQLSSDADKVR
+867 LEQLPVDLSRVDDYWQANKLDD
-879 RHWAEGNLE
+879 
-888 ALLECVHKLH
+888 LLECVHKLH

-910 AAANQLETAL
+910 MAANHFETAL
-920 KCSAPDIAYLKDQL
+920 KCSAPDLDHQKDQL
-934 LAGIERLQIWSEQTD
+934 VSAMERLQIWSDQTD
-949 WQLLFRQYQEG
+949 WQQLFRQHRAPAET
-960 SVKQSSENT
+960 S
-969 DSLS
+969 

>member
-12 VVTLIPTLLTTLV
+12 VVTLVPTLLTTLM
-25 LGLFFTYSWVTNIE
+25 LGMFFTYSWVNNIE

-46 QSLSRQLAAGSEYGL
+46 ESLSRQLAAGSEYGL
-61 FTTNRSLLNSL
+61 FTANRSLLSSL

-81 VRSITFFDS
+81 VRSITFYGNDG
-90 HRQRLLHTGPGSS
+90 QRLLHTGPGS
-103 DAIPA
+103 D
-108 EDLTTER
+108 TTVIADNL
-115 PHRIFRSDSTL
+115 PTDKAARIVQESSTR
-126 FVTPVYLQDLM
+126 FMTPVFLQDLM
-137 IENMLEPDSLSQ
+137 IETLMDPDARLSMAQAREP
-149 APNGTRQTLGW
+149 LGW
-160 AAVEMAHIR
+160 VSVEMSHVR
-169 TEKETYKAL
+169 TEKETYKAM
-178 LISLVLVLGGVI
+178 LISLLVVLGGVVV
-190 LSLIIALKL
+190 SLAIALRL

-240 LNAMAEEL
+240 LNDMAAEL

-320 KSQLPRQQRD
+320 KSPLPRQQRD
-330 HLSTIRKSSEI
+330 HLNTIRKSSEI

-362 DRVPFPLRDIVE
+362 DRVPFQLRDIVE
-374 DVMVM
+374 EVMVM
-379 LAPAAHGKN
+379 LAPAAHSKN

-442 SNRVTLR
+442 NNKVTLR
-449 ISITDS
+449 LSITDS

-501 KIGLQSELGKG
+501 KIGLESELGKG
-512 STFWFTLTSELSG
+512 STFWFTLSSELSST
-525 AGDTNAPRDALRGER
+525 GDSIAPRDALRGER
-540 ILYLEQQK
+540 VIYLEHQK
-548 TSGLAVEHTL
+548 TTGLAVEHML
-558 REWGMV
+558 RDWGMT
-564 VDTVASPGAM
+564 VDRVATPGAM
-574 QEQVEEAQRSQSGYA
+574 QEQIEEAQKRQAGYA

-602 SQYCGLVRNLELERD
+602 SQYCNLIRALEIERD
-617 CRTLLL
+617 CRALLL
-623 TPTLDT
+623 TPTLET

-639 GHLTKPICRDAL
+639 GHLTKPVCRDAL
-651 YDELLLLVHGINSG
+651 YDELLLLVHGISSG
-665 QKTLIEHSPHSPQ
+665 NRVVADYP
-678 LAWQPAAGNVPR
+678 AQPGPVPTHHAPR
-690 ILAVDDNDANLK
+690 VLAVDDNDANLK
-702 LVMTLL
+702 LVLTLL
-708 NDCRVTAEGASSG
+708 HDCHLEAEGASSG
-721 FEAISKARNNPFDL
+721 FEALSKARQKPFDL

-749 TTSRLRAMDT
+749 TTARIRELDT
-759 KSHRTPV
+759 TSHRTPI

-780 LSRQGFDGYLA
+780 LIQQGFDGYLA
-791 KPISSSQLTETI
+791 KPISTSQLI
-803 QEYTGYRCEV
+803 SVIRDYTGYDCTTSATTSVTEI
-813 SPTAHPHMVPEV
+813 
-825 RDTRKA
+825 RDTRRA
-831 VRPSTRKL
+831 MRPSTRRM
-839 QQDCVSVDESIQLA
+839 QQDCVSVEESIQLA

-867 LEQLSSDADKVR
+867 LEQLPSDREKVER
-879 RHWAEGNLE
+879 FWSKGDMDR
-888 ALLECVHKLH
+888 LLECVHKLH

-910 AAANQLETAL
+910 TCANRLETAL
-920 KCSAPDIAYLKDQL
+920 KCSAPDTEIQKDQL
-934 LAGIERLQIWSEQTD
+934 LAAMERLQIWSEQTD
-949 WQLLFRQYQEG
+949 WQDLFRNRRTRTEVT
-960 SVKQSSENT
+960 S
-969 DSLS
+969 

>member
-12 VVTLIPTLLTTLV
+12 VVTLIPTLLTTLM
-25 LGLFFTYSWVTNIE
+25 LGLFFTYSWVNNIE
-39 SLLQDRG
+39 SLLKDRG
-46 QSLSRQLAAGSEYGL
+46 ESLSRQLSAGSEYGL
-61 FTTNRSLLNSL
+61 FTANRSLLSSL

-90 HRQRLLHTGPGSS
+90 NRERLLHTGPGSS
-103 DAIPA
+103 DSFDSKNLANEQASRISK
-108 EDLTTER
+108 TT
-115 PHRIFRSDSTL
+115 STR
-126 FVTPVYLQDLM
+126 FVTPVFLQDLM
-137 IENMLEPDSLSQ
+137 IQSMTDPD
-149 APNGTRQTLGW
+149 TRQSALQQRQPLGW
-160 AAVEMAHIR
+160 VAIEMSHTR

-178 LISLVLVLGGVI
+178 LISLLLVIGGVMF
-190 LSLIIALKL
+190 SLLVALRL
-199 SRAFTDPVFELNEAV
+199 SRAFTGPVFELNEAV

-225 VYTGA
+225 IHTGA

-320 KSQLPRQQRD
+320 KSPLPRQQRD

-362 DRVPFPLRDIVE
+362 DRVPFQLRDIVE
-374 DVMVM
+374 EVMVM
-379 LAPAAHGKN
+379 LAPAAHSKN

-396 NDVPDNIMGDP
+396 NDAPDSIMGDP

-433 ASLEDEDKE
+433 VGLEDEDSENNKA
-442 SNRVTLR
+442 TLR
-449 ISITDS
+449 LSITDS

-512 STFWFTLTSELSG
+512 STFWFTLTPELSSSG
-525 AGDTNAPRDALRGER
+525 EAVAPRDALRGER
-540 ILYLEQQK
+540 VIYLEHQK
-548 TSGLAVEHTL
+548 TCGLAVEHLL
-558 REWGMV
+558 RDWGMT
-564 VDTVASPGAM
+564 VDRAASPGAM
-574 QEQVEEAQRSQSGYA
+574 QELIEEAQKSQSGYA
-589 LAIVGITRHLLNS
+589 AAIIGITRHLLNS
-602 SQYCGLVRNLELERD
+602 SQYCELVRTLEIERD

-623 TPTLDT
+623 TPTLEIQ
-629 HDTPLSGLAS
+629 DTPLSGLAS
-639 GHLTKPICRDAL
+639 GHLTKPVCRQAL
-651 YDELLLLVHGINSG
+651 YDELLLLVHGIHTAG
-665 QKTLIEHSPHSPQ
+665 QGIQRQNHNAHLPSSVN
-678 LAWQPAAGNVPR
+678 APR
-690 ILAVDDNDANLK
+690 VLAVDDNEANLK

-708 NDCRVTAEGASSG
+708 QDYQIDAEGASSG
-721 FEAISKARNNPFDL
+721 FEALSKARQKSFDL

-749 TTSRLRAMDT
+749 TTIRLREMDGNN
-759 KSHRTPV
+759 HRTAI

-774 ADEQER
+774 ADEQDR
-780 LSRQGFDGYLA
+780 LAQQGFDGYLP
-791 KPISSSQLTETI
+791 KPISAGQLANTI
-803 QEYTGYRCEV
+803 LECTGYQCQSVGEAGRI
-813 SPTAHPHMVPEV
+813 PLPEI
-825 RDTRKA
+825 RDTRRA
-831 VRPSTRKL
+831 LRPSTRKM
-839 QQDCVSVDESIQLA
+839 QRDCVSVEQSIQLA
-853 AGKADLAEELFSML
+853 AGKTDLAEELFSML
-867 LEQLSSDADKVR
+867 LEQLSPDFNTIERLWNENDLD
-879 RHWAEGNLE
+879 G
-888 ALLECVHKLH
+888 LLECVHKLH

-910 AAANQLETAL
+910 TAASRLETAL
-920 KCSAPDIAYLKDQL
+920 KCSEPDIELQKKQL
-934 LAGIERLQIWSEQTD
+934 ASAIERLQIWSDQTD
-949 WQLLFRQYQEG
+949 WQRMFRQHHQ
-960 SVKQSSENT
+960 QTNT
-969 DSLS
+969 H

>member
-12 VVTLIPTLLTTLV
+12 VVTLVPTLLTTLM
-25 LGLFFTYSWVTNIE
+25 LGLFFTYSWVNNIE
-39 SLLQDRG
+39 SLLKDRG
-46 QSLSRQLAAGSEYGL
+46 ESLSRQLAAGSEYGL
-61 FTTNRSLLNSL
+61 FTANRSLLSSL

-81 VRSITFFDS
+81 VRSITFFGSDGS
-90 HRQRLLHTGPGSS
+90 RLLHTGPGSS
-103 DAIPA
+103 ETVQSGELTA
-108 EDLTTER
+108 EHAT
-115 PHRIFRSDSTL
+115 RISRENSTR
-126 FVTPVYLQDLM
+126 FITPVFLQDLM
-137 IENMLEPDSLSQ
+137 IESMLDPDARQSMSNLREP
-149 APNGTRQTLGW
+149 LGW
-160 AAVEMAHIR
+160 VVVEMSHIR

-178 LISLVLVLGGVI
+178 LISLLLILGGVI
-190 LSLIIALKL
+190 LSMAIALRL
-199 SRAFTDPVFELNEAV
+199 SRAFTNPVFELNEAV
-214 AKLKEGKLDTR
+214 ARLKEGKLDTR

-320 KSQLPRQQRD
+320 KSPLPRQQRD

-362 DRVPFPLRDIVE
+362 DRVPFQLRDIVE
-374 DVMVM
+374 EVMVM
-379 LAPAAHGKN
+379 LAPAAHAKN

-433 ASLEDEDKE
+433 ASLEEEEADT
-442 SNRVTLR
+442 NRVTLR
-449 ISITDS
+449 LSITDS

-501 KIGLQSELGKG
+501 KIGLESELGKG
-512 STFWFTLTSELSG
+512 STFWFTLTSELATSG
-525 AGDTNAPRDALRGER
+525 EAIAPRDALRGER
-540 ILYLEQQK
+540 VIYLEQQK
-548 TSGLAVEHTL
+548 TTGLAVEHLL
-558 REWGMV
+558 RDWGMV
-564 VDTVASPGAM
+564 VDRVASPGAL
-574 QEQVEEAQRSQSGYA
+574 QEHIEEAQKSQAGYA
-589 LAIVGITRHLLNS
+589 VAIVGITRHLLNS
-602 SQYCGLVRNLELERD
+602 SQYCGLVRTLEIERD

-623 TPTLDT
+623 TPTLET

-639 GHLTKPICRDAL
+639 GHLTKPVCRDSL

-665 QKTLIEHSPHSPQ
+665 GRVPEYEISANRATT
-678 LAWQPAAGNVPR
+678 ANVPR
-690 ILAVDDNDANLK
+690 VLAVDDNDANLK

-708 NDCRVTAEGASSG
+708 EDCQLDAESASSG
-721 FEAISKARNNPFDL
+721 FEALSKARQKPFDL

-749 TTSRLRAMDT
+749 TTARLREMDT
-759 KSHRTPV
+759 GNHRTPI

-774 ADEQER
+774 SDEQER
-780 LSRQGFDGYLA
+780 LTKQGFDGYMP
-791 KPISSSQLTETI
+791 KPISSGQLNDI
-803 QEYTGYRCEV
+803 IHEYTGYVCPKNGSDGRL
-813 SPTAHPHMVPEV
+813 PVPEV
-825 RDTRKA
+825 RDTRRA
-831 VRPSTRKL
+831 LRPSTRKM

-867 LEQLSSDADKVR
+867 LEQVHVDRGRISEL
-879 RHWAEGNLE
+879 WASHSMDG
-888 ALLECVHKLH
+888 LLECVHKLH

-910 AAANQLETAL
+910 AAANHLETAI
-920 KCSAPDIAYLKDQL
+920 KCSAPDLEHQKDQL
-934 LAGIERLQIWSEQTD
+934 LSAMERLQIWSDQTD
-949 WQLLFRQYQEG
+949 WQQLFRERH
-960 SVKQSSENT
+960 EAAET
-969 DSLS
+969 T

>member
-12 VVTLIPTLLTTLV
+12 VVTLVPTLLTTLM
-25 LGLFFTYSWVTNIE
+25 LGLFFTYSWVNNIE
-39 SLLQDRG
+39 SLLKDRG
-46 QSLSRQLAAGSEYGL
+46 ESLSRQLAAGSEYGL
-61 FTTNRSLLNSL
+61 FTANRSLLSSL

-81 VRSITFFDS
+81 VRSITFFGSDGS
-90 HRQRLLHTGPGSS
+90 RLLHTGPGSS
-103 DAIPA
+103 ETVQSDELTA
-108 EDLTTER
+108 EHAT
-115 PHRIFRSDSTL
+115 RISRKNSTR
-126 FVTPVYLQDLM
+126 FITPVFLQDLM
-137 IENMLEPDSLSQ
+137 IESMLDPDARQSMSNLREP
-149 APNGTRQTLGW
+149 LGW
-160 AAVEMAHIR
+160 VVVEMSHIR

-178 LISLVLVLGGVI
+178 LISLLLILGGVI
-190 LSLIIALKL
+190 LSMAIALRL
-199 SRAFTDPVFELNEAV
+199 SRAFTNPVFELNEAV
-214 AKLKEGKLDTR
+214 AKLKEGKLDPR

-320 KSQLPRQQRD
+320 KSPLPRQQRD

-362 DRVPFPLRDIVE
+362 DRVPFQLRDIVE
-374 DVMVM
+374 EVMVM
-379 LAPAAHGKN
+379 LAPAAHAKN

-433 ASLEDEDKE
+433 ASLEEEETD

-449 ISITDS
+449 LSITDS

-501 KIGLQSELGKG
+501 KIGLESELGKG
-512 STFWFTLTSELSG
+512 STFWFTLTSELATSG
-525 AGDTNAPRDALRGER
+525 EAIAPRDALRGER
-540 ILYLEQQK
+540 VIYLEQQK
-548 TSGLAVEHTL
+548 TTGLAVEHLL
-558 REWGMV
+558 RDWGMV
-564 VDTVASPGAM
+564 VDRVASPGAL
-574 QEQVEEAQRSQSGYA
+574 QEHIEEAQKSQAGYA
-589 LAIVGITRHLLNS
+589 VAIVGITRHLLNS
-602 SQYCGLVRNLELERD
+602 SQYCSLVRTLEIERD

-623 TPTLDT
+623 TPTLET

-639 GHLTKPICRDAL
+639 GHLTKPVCRDSL
-651 YDELLLLVHGINSG
+651 YDELLLLVHGINSSG
-665 QKTLIEHSPHSPQ
+665 RVPEYEISANRVTT
-678 LAWQPAAGNVPR
+678 ANVPR
-690 ILAVDDNDANLK
+690 VLAVDDNDANLK

-708 NDCRVTAEGASSG
+708 EDCQLDAEGASSG
-721 FEAISKARNNPFDL
+721 FEALSKARQKPFDL

-749 TTSRLRAMDT
+749 TTARLREMDT
-759 KSHRTPV
+759 GNHRTPI

-774 ADEQER
+774 SDEQER
-780 LSRQGFDGYLA
+780 LTKQGFDGYMP
-791 KPISSSQLTETI
+791 KPISSGQLNDI
-803 QEYTGYRCEV
+803 IHEYTGYVCPKSGSDGRL
-813 SPTAHPHMVPEV
+813 PVPEV
-825 RDTRKA
+825 RDTRRA
-831 VRPSTRKL
+831 LRPSTRKM
-839 QQDCVSVDESIQLA
+839 QQDCVSVEESIQLA

-867 LEQLSSDADKVR
+867 LEQVHVDRERIPELWTNDNM
-879 RHWAEGNLE
+879 EE
-888 ALLECVHKLH
+888 LLECVHKLH

-910 AAANQLETAL
+910 AAANHLETAI
-920 KCSAPDIAYLKDQL
+920 KCSAPDLEHQKDQL
-934 LAGIERLQIWSEQTD
+934 LSAMERLQIWSDQTD
-949 WQLLFRQYQEG
+949 WQQLFRERH
-960 SVKQSSENT
+960 EAAET
-969 DSLS
+969 T

>member
-12 VVTLIPTLLTTLV
+12 VVTLVPTLVTTLL
-25 LGLFFTYSWVTNIE
+25 LGLFFTYSWVNNIE
-39 SLLQDRG
+39 SLLKDRG
-46 QSLSRQLAAGSEYGL
+46 ESLSRQLAAGSEYGL
-61 FTTNRSLLNSL
+61 FTANRSLLSSL

-81 VRSITFFDS
+81 VRSITFFSSDGK
-90 HRQRLLHTGPGSS
+90 RLLHTGPGST
-103 DAIPA
+103 DTIPEGSLEPEQA
-108 EDLTTER
+108 LRLT
-115 PHRIFRSDSTL
+115 INGSTR
-126 FVTPVYLQDLM
+126 FITPVYLQDLM
-137 IENMLEPDSLSQ
+137 IETMLDPDARQNAAQMREP
-149 APNGTRQTLGW
+149 LGW
-160 AAVEMAHIR
+160 VAVEMSHVR

-178 LISLVLVLGGVI
+178 LISLLLIIGGVL
-190 LSLIIALKL
+190 LSMAIAMRL
-199 SRAFTDPVFELNEAV
+199 SRAFTNPVFQLNEAV
-214 AKLKEGKLDTR
+214 ALLKEGKLDTR
-225 VYTGA
+225 VYTRA

-240 LNAMAEEL
+240 LNDMASEL

-320 KSQLPRQQRD
+320 KTPLPRQQRD
-330 HLSTIRKSSEI
+330 HLNTIRKSSEI

-374 DVMVM
+374 EVMVM
-379 LAPAAHGKN
+379 LAPAAHAKN

-433 ASLEDEDKE
+433 ASLEEEDHE
-442 SNRVTLR
+442 TNRVTLR
-449 ISITDS
+449 LSITDS

-501 KIGLQSELGKG
+501 KIGLESELGKG
-512 STFWFTLTSELSG
+512 STFWFTLTPELSPTG
-525 AGDTNAPRDALRGER
+525 ENSIPKDALRGER
-540 ILYLEQQK
+540 IIYLEQQK
-548 TSGLAVEHTL
+548 TTGLAVEHLL
-558 REWGMV
+558 RDWGMV
-564 VDTVASPGAM
+564 VDRVASPGAL
-574 QEQVEEAQRSQSGYA
+574 QEQVEEAQRNQEGYSAA
-589 LAIVGITRHLLNS
+589 LIGITRHLLNS
-602 SQYCGLVRNLELERD
+602 SQYCNLLRSLEVERD

-623 TPTLDT
+623 TPTLET
-629 HDTPLSGLAS
+629 LDTPLSGLSS
-639 GHLTKPICRDAL
+639 GHLTKPVCRDAL
-651 YDELLLLVHGINSG
+651 YDELLLLIHGIHASNRSS
-665 QKTLIEHSPHSPQ
+665 QDALLPSRERNQ
-678 LAWQPAAGNVPR
+678 VNAPR

-708 NDCRVTAEGASSG
+708 QDCRIDAEGASSG
-721 FEAISKARNNPFDL
+721 FEALTKARQKPFDL

-749 TTSRLRAMDT
+749 TTARIRGLDAE
-759 KSHRTPV
+759 SHYTPI

-780 LSRQGFDGYLA
+780 LTQQGFDGYMP
-791 KPISSSQLTETI
+791 KPISSKQLVELI
-803 QEYTGYRCEV
+803 REYTGYDCRNLSGGFKV
-813 SPTAHPHMVPEV
+813 AEV
-825 RDTRKA
+825 RDTRRSL
-831 VRPSTRKL
+831 RPSNRRM

-867 LEQLSSDADKVR
+867 LEQLHTDTARIQELWNSDQLS
-879 RHWAEGNLE
+879 E
-888 ALLECVHKLH
+888 LLECVHKLH

-910 AAANQLETAL
+910 TAANRFETAL
-920 KCSAPDIAYLKDQL
+920 KCEASDRAILKDQL
-934 LAGIERLQIWSEQTD
+934 VSAMDRLQIWSEQTD
-949 WQLLFRQYQEG
+949 WQQLFREQQPQPE
-960 SVKQSSENT
+960 T
-969 DSLS
+969 T

>member
-12 VVTLIPTLLTTLV
+12 VVTLVPTLLTTLM
-25 LGLFFTYSWVTNIE
+25 LGLFFTYSWVNNIE
-39 SLLQDRG
+39 SLLKDRG
-46 QSLSRQLAAGSEYGL
+46 ESLSRQLAAGSEYGL
-61 FTTNRSLLNSL
+61 FTANRSLLSSL

-81 VRSITFFDS
+81 VRSITFFGSDGS
-90 HRQRLLHTGPGSS
+90 RLLHTGPGSS
-103 DAIPA
+103 ETVQSGELTA
-108 EDLTTER
+108 EHAT
-115 PHRIFRSDSTL
+115 RISRENSTR
-126 FVTPVYLQDLM
+126 FITPVFLQDLM
-137 IENMLEPDSLSQ
+137 IESMLDPDARQSMSNLREP
-149 APNGTRQTLGW
+149 LGW
-160 AAVEMAHIR
+160 VVVEMSHIR

-178 LISLVLVLGGVI
+178 LISLLLILGGVI
-190 LSLIIALKL
+190 LSMAIALRL
-199 SRAFTDPVFELNEAV
+199 SRAFTNPVFELNEAV
-214 AKLKEGKLDTR
+214 ARLKEGKLDTR

-320 KSQLPRQQRD
+320 KSPLPRQQRD

-362 DRVPFPLRDIVE
+362 DRVPFQLRDIVE
-374 DVMVM
+374 EVMVM
-379 LAPAAHGKN
+379 LAPAAHAKN

-433 ASLEDEDKE
+433 ASLEEEDTD

-449 ISITDS
+449 LSITDS

-501 KIGLQSELGKG
+501 KIGLESELGKG
-512 STFWFTLTSELSG
+512 STFWFTLTSELATSG
-525 AGDTNAPRDALRGER
+525 EAIAPRDALRGER
-540 ILYLEQQK
+540 VIYLEQQK
-548 TSGLAVEHTL
+548 TTGLAVEHLL
-558 REWGMV
+558 RDWGMV
-564 VDTVASPGAM
+564 VDRVASPGAL
-574 QEQVEEAQRSQSGYA
+574 QEHIEEAQKSQAGYA
-589 LAIVGITRHLLNS
+589 VAIVGITRHLLNS
-602 SQYCGLVRNLELERD
+602 SQYCSLVRTLEIERD

-623 TPTLDT
+623 TPTLET

-639 GHLTKPICRDAL
+639 GHLTKPVCRDSL
-651 YDELLLLVHGINSG
+651 YDELLLLVHGINSSG
-665 QKTLIEHSPHSPQ
+665 RVPEYEISANRVTT
-678 LAWQPAAGNVPR
+678 ANVPR
-690 ILAVDDNDANLK
+690 VLAVDDNDANLK

-708 NDCRVTAEGASSG
+708 EDCQLDAEGASSG
-721 FEAISKARNNPFDL
+721 FEALSKARQKPFDL

-749 TTSRLRAMDT
+749 TTARLREMDT
-759 KSHRTPV
+759 GNHRTPI

-774 ADEQER
+774 SDEQER
-780 LSRQGFDGYLA
+780 LTKQGFDGYMP
-791 KPISSSQLTETI
+791 KPISSGQLTEI
-803 QEYTGYRCEV
+803 IHEYTGYVCPKNGSDGRL
-813 SPTAHPHMVPEV
+813 SVPEV
-825 RDTRKA
+825 RDTRRA
-831 VRPSTRKL
+831 LRPSTRKM
-839 QQDCVSVDESIQLA
+839 QQDCVSVEESIQLA

-867 LEQLSSDADKVR
+867 LEQVHVDRERIPELWTNDNM
-879 RHWAEGNLE
+879 EE
-888 ALLECVHKLH
+888 LLECVHKLH

-910 AAANQLETAL
+910 AAANHLETAI
-920 KCSAPDIAYLKDQL
+920 KCSAPDLEHQKDQL
-934 LAGIERLQIWSEQTD
+934 LSAMERLQIWSDQTD
-949 WQLLFRQYQEG
+949 WQQLFRERH
-960 SVKQSSENT
+960 EAAET
-969 DSLS
+969 T